1 MFNNVAII
9 IPTKGYSSNLNKTLK
24 SISLQVI
31 PPKEVILVSNN
42 KIKKNLL
49 DYKITK
55 IQVYYC
61 KIKNQVVQ
69 RNIGINKLSNNIDVI
84 LQLDDRVILHKNC
97 ILELLKSWN
106 SSKKKVIGIG
116 LNQIKPINNFGFLNQ
131 FSKIV
136 GLEGKVFSI
145 GLNFD
150 YSNLKKDLDVMWIK
164 GGLSS
169 WAVKRNYRIKNRK
182 FPKWAWC
189 VNEDVDYCLGK
200 KKYEKIIVSSKA
212 KANIIDRSNKNYLE
226 NFNRGI
232 LLSISKKFLIK
243 KYYDNSFFSFFG
255 NFVLSIF
262 GILKSILT
270 FNLLNIFFSL
280 GRFVGIF
287 KKKI

>member
-24 SISLQVI
+24 SISAQVI

-42 KIKKNLL
+42 KIKKNFL

-164 GGLSS
+164 
-169 WAVKRNYRIKNRK
+169 
-182 FPKWAWC
+182 
-189 VNEDVDYCLGK
+189 VD
-200 KKYEKIIVSSKA
+200 
-212 KANIIDRSNKNYLE
+212 
-226 NFNRGI
+226 
-232 LLSISKKFLIK
+232 
-243 KYYDNSFFSFFG
+243 
-255 NFVLSIF
+255 
-262 GILKSILT
+262 
-270 FNLLNIFFSL
+270 
-280 GRFVGIF
+280 
-287 KKKI
+287 